1 MQRITDMSRRLSI
14 IFVSGLLLSSFTA
27 SSILTIMYIF
37 SIFIVLKLCK
47 DNLKIIHL
55 ISDHLIF
62 LGSVDI
68 RDYLVVASVER

>member
-14 IFVSGLLLSSFTA
+14 IFVSGLLLSSFTE

-37 SIFIVLKLCK
+37 SIFMVLKLCK
-47 DNLKIIHL
+47 GNLKIIDL

-68 RDYLVVASVER
+68 RDCLVVASVER